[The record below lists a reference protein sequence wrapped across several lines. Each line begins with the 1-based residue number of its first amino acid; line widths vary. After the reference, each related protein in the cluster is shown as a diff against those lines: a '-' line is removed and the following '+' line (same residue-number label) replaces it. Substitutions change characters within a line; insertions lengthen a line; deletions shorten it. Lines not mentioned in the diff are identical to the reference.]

1 MTHDRKHTVRLIGW
15 SFAGLIVVTPVC
27 LWLLAWLT
35 LRPYRIKEQREAE
48 NVVQK
53 FREGYSADRLDK
65 ICEAVYGCSLSSSA
79 REDWHSYVQKVREL
93 AGSFQFVKHSKIEVS
108 IEPPGVRAIYVSA
121 FEKGECTEVFD
132 LEDYAEPLKDGNPVR
147 GPLRIVAYHTS
158 INGKPVSPPGRRD
171 DGG

>member
-1 MTHDRKHTVRLIGW
+1 MMPERKRTVRLIGW
-15 SFAGLIVVTPVC
+15 SLAGLILLAPVC

-35 LRPYRIKEQREAE
+35 FRPCRIKKQREAE

-79 REDWHSYVQKVREL
+79 KEDWHSYVQRVREL

-108 IEPPGVRAIYVSA
+108 I
-121 FEKGECTEVFD
+121 
-132 LEDYAEPLKDGNPVR
+132 PV
-147 GPLRIVAYHTS
+147 GLQFQP
-158 INGKPVSPPGRRD
+158 
-171 DGG
+171 